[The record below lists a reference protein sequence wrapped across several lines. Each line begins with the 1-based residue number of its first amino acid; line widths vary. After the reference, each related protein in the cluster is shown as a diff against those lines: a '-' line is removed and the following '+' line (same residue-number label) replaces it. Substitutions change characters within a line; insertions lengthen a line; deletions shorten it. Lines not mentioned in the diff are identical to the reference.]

1 MASLH
6 GPFGV
11 SSQMQVKLPAKLAR
25 EMRVQAGDQFYWR
38 RSDDDPGVLLLVPE
52 EVVERRYEHGR
63 SHELTPKAND
73 GPALAEDRRGD
84 T

>member
-1 MASLH
+1 
-6 GPFGV
+6 
-11 SSQMQVKLPAKLAR
+11 
-25 EMRVQAGDQFYWR
+25 
-38 RSDDDPGVLLLVPE
+38 VPE